1 MIKLENNAACLNCV
15 RFWLILTLM
24 FPFGIYS
31 FSIYWMMIVV
41 VAAVVAGKSE
51 RLRVPRG
58 RRVCVAASCT
68 IK

>member
-41 VAAVVAGKSE
+41 VAAGWPGQRK
-51 RLRVPRG
+51 RLRVPPG
-58 RRVCVAASCT
+58 LGSGSVL
-68 IK
+68 

>member
-41 VAAVVAGKSE
+41 EAAVVAGE
-51 RLRVPRG
+51 E
-58 RRVCVAASCT
+58 
-68 IK
+68 

>member
-1 MIKLENNAACLNCV
+1 MTLGGAMIKLENNAACLNCV

-41 VAAVVAGKSE
+41 AAAAVARE
-51 RLRVPRG
+51 E
-58 RRVCVAASCT
+58 
-68 IK
+68 